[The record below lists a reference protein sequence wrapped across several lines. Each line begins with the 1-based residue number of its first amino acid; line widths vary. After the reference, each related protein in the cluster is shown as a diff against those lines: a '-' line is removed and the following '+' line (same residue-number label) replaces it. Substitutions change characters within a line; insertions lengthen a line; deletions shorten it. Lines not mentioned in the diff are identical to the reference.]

1 MQIKLSWKRQVGMEM
16 EEKKKHSLFINDVI
30 LQSIRQNTYIVK
42 VTAKK
47 KISFTTKN
55 QRKMSQFCFILNIR
69 KTEAS
74 N

>member
-1 MQIKLSWKRQVGMEM
+1 MEM

-42 VTAKK
+42 ATAKNNDFIYNK
-47 KISFTTKN
+47 KN